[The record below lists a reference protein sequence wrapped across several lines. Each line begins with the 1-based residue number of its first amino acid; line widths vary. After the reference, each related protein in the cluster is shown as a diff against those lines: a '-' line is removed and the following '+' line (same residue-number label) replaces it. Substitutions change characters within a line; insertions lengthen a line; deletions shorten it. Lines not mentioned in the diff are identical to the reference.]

1 MKKVLLTLI
10 LFISSLSLG
19 FISIS
24 AAANPK
30 DNPNDPAYTRTHTF
44 TYDQYTRREYRE
56 ILSTHGDPT
65 LKRGM
70 LYITTLYYFQELF
83 ETSQWST
90 KVRITAYDVSYV
102 FQMDFEEMGLPTYNG
117 KSKFVAF
124 RALESIN
131 LNEKGL
137 CGVICWSSKSE
148 YVPEDNKPSIGVG
161 VPHFVVNVNNM
172 ISKEEILSHVTVTDD
187 YDKNITPTIASS
199 TYDPNN
205 KKIGKYQM
213 VVEAVDSSNNK
224 ASVTISIHV
233 VDIDKPVINGPSSL
247 EIEYSELPSIDELKA
262 KFSVNDN
269 YDTSLTPTVV
279 RETFTSLAGKLG
291 SAQVVLSAT
300 DSSGNSSGEFI
311 CNIKVK
317 DTQKPI
323 ISVEGVDSRKEL
335 KVPNNKL
342 LTLEEFKAKINASD
356 DYDKNNVTVVVE
368 GYEAYTS
375 SYQVSHKTHPIT
387 IKVTDQSN
395 NMQTLTINLIVEDK
409 VAPNF
414 NFDEYFVVLAPGVE
428 LTPEQI
434 KDLASKVAGVNV
446 NDIKDVTLT
455 DENKI
460 KKARITL
467 NNDKI
472 IDINIE
478 LSKGPDTVKM
488 VWFHYIYKWLTI
500 LFNIDAFYRTDNF
513 FDFKTRVKSLVE
525 VYNKGVFYNH

>member
-1 MKKVLLTLI
+1 MKKILLTLI
-10 LFISSLSLG
+10 LFITSLSLG
-19 FISIS
+19 FISVS

-30 DNPNDPAYTRTHTF
+30 DNPNDPAYTRTQTF

-56 ILSTHGDPT
+56 VLKTHGDPT
-65 LKRGM
+65 LKRGK
-70 LYITTLYYFQELF
+70 LYITTLYYFQEFF
-83 ETSQWST
+83 ESSQWST
-90 KVRITAYDVSYV
+90 KVRTTAYDVNYV
-102 FQMDFEEMGLPTYNG
+102 FERNFDDLGLPTYEG
-117 KSKFVAF
+117 ETRFVAF
-124 RALESIN
+124 RALQTIN
-131 LNEKGL
+131 LNERGL
-137 CGVICWSSKSE
+137 CGVVYWSSKSE
-148 YVPEDNKPSIGVG
+148 YVPEDNKPSIEVS

-172 ISKEEILSHVTVTDD
+172 ISKEQILSHITVTDD
-187 YDKNITPTIASS
+187 HDKDITPTIASS

-247 EIEYSELPSIDELKA
+247 EIEYSELPSMDDLKA

-269 YDTSLTPTVV
+269 YDTSLSPTVV
-279 RETFTSLAGKLG
+279 RETFTSLGGKLG
-291 SAQVVLSAT
+291 DAQIVLNAT
-300 DSSGNSSGEFI
+300 DSSGNNSGEFV

-323 ISVEGVDSRKEL
+323 ISVEGVDSNKEL

-356 DYDKNNVTVVVE
+356 DYDKSNVKVVVE
-368 GYEAYTS
+368 GYDAYTS

-409 VAPNF
+409 IAPSF
-414 NFDEYFVVLAPGVE
+414 NFDEYFVVLAPDVE
-428 LTPEQI
+428 LTPDQI
-434 KDLASKVAGVNV
+434 KDLASKVAGVNI
-446 NDIKDVTLT
+446 NDIKDVTLN
-455 DENKI
+455 DDNNI

-467 NNDKI
+467 TDDKI
-472 IDINIE
+472 IEINIE
-478 LSKGPDTVKM
+478 LSKGPDSVKM
-488 VWFHYIYKWLTI
+488 VWFHYIYKWFTI
-500 LFNIDAFYRTDNF
+500 LFNIDTFYRTNNF

-525 VYNKGVFYNH
+525 VYDKGFFYNN